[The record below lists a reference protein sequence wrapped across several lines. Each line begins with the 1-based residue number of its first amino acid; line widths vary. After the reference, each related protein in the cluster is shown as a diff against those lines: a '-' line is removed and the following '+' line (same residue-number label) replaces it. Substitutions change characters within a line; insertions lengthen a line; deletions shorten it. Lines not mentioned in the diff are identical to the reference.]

1 MKRTSTRHCSHGGA
15 GFWIR
20 IVAIVAALT
29 GLTLAASAARAE
41 TSADDAL
48 QGINEYFNGIDTM
61 RGQFVQIGPD
71 GSRTE
76 GQFALKRPG
85 LVRFHYNP
93 PAQMDIIS
101 DGTSVAVRDRKRASQ
116 DIWPLKRTPLRF
128 LLSDQIDLTQDAK
141 VSRVEVRPDVVLVT
155 IAENTAFGDGTLTLM
170 FDRGTDELK
179 QWEVVDAQ
187 GQRTQ
192 VSIHN
197 VALDTPVDPDLFKID
212 YTVIREGVNNRR

>member
-1 MKRTSTRHCSHGGA
+1 MNGTSKRHNFHGGP

-20 IVAIVAALT
+20 IAAVVAALT
-29 GLTLAASAARAE
+29 GLTIAASAARAD
-41 TSADDAL
+41 TSADEAL
-48 QGINEYFNGIDTM
+48 QGINQYFNGIQTM
-61 RGQFVQIGPD
+61 RGEFVQIGPD
-71 GSRTE
+71 GGRTD

-85 LVRFHYNP
+85 LVRFFYNP
-93 PAQMDIIS
+93 PSQLDIIA
-101 DGTSVAVRDRKRASQ
+101 DGTSVAVRDRKRATQ

-128 LLSDQIDLTQDAK
+128 LLSNQIDLTKDAK

-155 IAENTAFGDGTLTLM
+155 LQDDTAFGDGTLTLM

-179 QWEVVDAQ
+179 QWDVVDAQ
-187 GQRTQ
+187 GQHTQ

-197 VALDTPVDPDLFKID
+197 VALDRPVDDDLFKID

>member
-1 MKRTSTRHCSHGGA
+1 MKRSSSRHTSHGGP

-20 IVAIVAALT
+20 IAAIVAALT
-29 GLTLAASAARAE
+29 GLTIAASAARAE
-41 TSADDAL
+41 TPADDAL
-48 QGINEYFNGIDTM
+48 QGINQYFNNIETM
-61 RGQFVQIGPD
+61 KGQFVQIGPD
-71 GSRTE
+71 GSRTD

-128 LLSDQIDLTQDAK
+128 LLSNQVDLTQDAK
-141 VSRVEVRPDVVLVT
+141 VSRVEMRPDVVLVT
-155 IAENTAFGDGTLTLM
+155 IQEDTAFGDGTLTLM